1 MLCFLYFYLIGLLPG
16 HFYQCVRQLVVH
28 FTYQEYTTMTN
39 IRIAA
44 RTVLPLPKPGDR
56 SELEIKEPLGLHIWS
71 DKNNKDL
78 RNVWYIFDKIINYY
92 CFTICDENRQ
102 FLYTYLTTK
111 INILLLYFFW
121 LFQASFFQLLKLE
134 NLLWRSFFTLIY
146 NRSSNIGIISYNLY
160 TSHQSHYLFICLFV
174 C

>member
-1 MLCFLYFYLIGLLPG
+1 
-16 HFYQCVRQLVVH
+16 
-28 FTYQEYTTMTN
+28 MTN

-78 RNVWYIFDKIINYY
+78 RNVWHISDKIINYY

-121 LFQASFFQLLKLE
+121 LFQASSFQLLKLE

-146 NRSSNIGIISYNLY
+146 NCSSNVGIISYIY
-160 TSHQSHYLFICLFV
+160 FTSKSLFIYLFVCLFV